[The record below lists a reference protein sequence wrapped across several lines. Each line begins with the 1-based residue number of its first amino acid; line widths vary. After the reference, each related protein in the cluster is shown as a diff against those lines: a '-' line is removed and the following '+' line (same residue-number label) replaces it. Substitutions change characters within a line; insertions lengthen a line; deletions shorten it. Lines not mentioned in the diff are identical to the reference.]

1 MIVRMGLIRRR
12 GDVATP
18 EFRRHWRDAHGP
30 IAARLPGLRRYHQN
44 HVVDRSQRAIAHKR
58 GNADYDGFSQL
69 WFDDLP
75 SMRAAVASEPMRDLA
90 ADEGAFI
97 GEVSVVTALPHVVVP
112 KVEGVPLIKRMSTL
126 KRRPDVSPE
135 RFQTE
140 WFDVHSHLVR
150 RLDGVAGYTQ
160 NLVLDRSHGRARP
173 ASHDEMPIDG
183 IVELWF
189 RDAATLNAAF
199 GSDAGRTLMTHAAEF
214 IDEISTFLVETHEV
228 V

>member
-18 EFRRHWRDAHGP
+18 EFRRHWRDSHGP
-30 IAARLPGLRRYHQN
+30 LAARLPGLRRYHQN

-58 GNADYDGFSQL
+58 GAADYDGFSQL
-69 WFDDLP
+69 WFDDLG
-75 SMRAAVASEPMRDLA
+75 SMGGAVASAPMRDLA
-90 ADEGAFI
+90 EDEGRFI
-97 GEVSVVTALPHVVVP
+97 GEVEVVTAVPHVVMP
-112 KVEGVPLIKRMSTL
+112 KVAGVPLIKRMSTL
-126 KRRPDVSPE
+126 KRRRDVSPE

-140 WFDVHSHLVR
+140 WFDVHSALVK
-150 RLDGVAGYTQ
+150 RLDGVAGYIQ
-160 NLVLDRSHGRARP
+160 NLVVDRSHGRARP
-173 ASHDEMPIDG
+173 ASWDEMPIDG

-189 RDAATLNAAF
+189 RDTDGLNAAF
-199 GSDAGRTLMTHAAEF
+199 TSDAGRTLMTHAAEF